1 MKNLS
6 IDVVSDVACPWC
18 VIGYKNLEQALA
30 SLDGEI
36 EADLAWHAFELRPDA
51 PAEGENWRE
60 HIMAKYGMSY
70 EQSEENRKRITEA
83 GSQVGFTF
91 NFTDDMRTQNTFNCH
106 RLLHWAK
113 DTEQQTALKLAL
125 FEAYFTD
132 RTNVNDTE
140 VLLQAVEKAGLDRD
154 SAAAVLASDRYE
166 QAVSAAAVLASD
178 RYEQAVR
185 TEEGHY
191 QQMGVS
197 SVPTFIVNG
206 KYAITGGQPAE
217 VFVQALR
224 QIASENASTA

>member
-83 GSQVGFTF
+83 GNQVGFTF

-113 DTEQQTALKLAL
+113 NTEQQTALKLAL

-132 RTNVNDTE
+132 QTNVNDTG

-154 SAAAVLASDRYE
+154 NAAAVLASD
-166 QAVSAAAVLASD
+166 QF
-178 RYEQAVR
+178 EQAVR
-185 TEEGHY
+185 AEEGHY

-206 KYAITGGQPAE
+206 QYAITGGQPAE

-224 QIASENASTA
+224 QIASENAGTA

>member
-60 HIMAKYGMSY
+60 HIMAKYGMSF

-132 RTNVNDTE
+132 RTNENDTE

-166 QAVSAAAVLASD
+166 QAVRA
-178 RYEQAVR
+178 
-185 TEEGHY
+185 EEGHY
-191 QQMGVS
+191 QQMGVI

-217 VFVQALR
+217 AFVQALR

>member
-83 GSQVGFTF
+83 GNQVGFTF

-113 DTEQQTALKLAL
+113 NTEQQTALKLAL

-132 RTNVNDTE
+132 QTNVNDTG

-154 SAAAVLASDRYE
+154 NAAAILASD
-166 QAVSAAAVLASD
+166 QF
-178 RYEQAVR
+178 EQAVR
-185 TEEGHY
+185 AEEGHY

-206 KYAITGGQPAE
+206 QYAITGGQPAE

-224 QIASENASTA
+224 QIASENAGTA

>member
-1 MKNLS
+1 MKNLN

-18 VIGYKNLEQALA
+18 VIGYKNLEHALA
-30 SLDGEI
+30 SLAGEI
-36 EADLAWHAFELRPDA
+36 EADLSWHAFELRPDA

-60 HIMAKYGMSY
+60 HIMSKYGMSY
-70 EQSEENRKRITEA
+70 EQSEENRKRITGA
-83 GSQVGFTF
+83 GEQVGFTF

-132 RTNVNDTE
+132 RTDVNDTE
-140 VLLQAVEKAGLDRD
+140 VLLQAVDKAGLDRD
-154 SAAAVLASDRYE
+154 SAAAVLASDRF
-166 QAVSAAAVLASD
+166 
-178 RYEQAVR
+178 EQAVR
-185 TEEGHY
+185 SEEGHY

-224 QIASENASTA
+224 QIASENDSTT

>member
-1 MKNLS
+1 MNKVS

-18 VIGYKNLEQALA
+18 VIGFKNLQQALA
-30 SLDGEI
+30 SLEGEI
-36 EADLAWHAFELRPDA
+36 EADLSWHAFELRPDA

-83 GSQVGFTF
+83 GNQVGFTF

-113 DTEQQTALKLAL
+113 DAKQQTALKLAL
-125 FEAYFTD
+125 FEAYFTN
-132 RTNVNDTE
+132 RTDVNDTG
-140 VLLQAVEKAGLDRD
+140 VLLDAVDKAGLDRD
-154 SAAAVLASDRYE
+154 SAAAVLASDRF
-166 QAVSAAAVLASD
+166 
-178 RYEQAVR
+178 EQAVR
-185 TEEGHY
+185 SEEGHY

-224 QIASENASTA
+224 QIASENVSTA

>member
-1 MKNLS
+1 MKNVT

-18 VIGYKNLEQALA
+18 VIGYKNLQQALE

-70 EQSEENRKRITEA
+70 EQSEENRLRITDA
-83 GSQVGFTF
+83 GEQVGFTF

-113 DTEQQTALKLAL
+113 DSGQQTALKLAL

-132 RTNVNDTE
+132 RTNVNDPD

-166 QAVSAAAVLASD
+166 QAVRS
-178 RYEQAVR
+178 
-185 TEEGHY
+185 EEGHY

-224 QIASENASTA
+224 QIASENVSTA

>member
-60 HIMAKYGMSY
+60 HIMAKYGMSF

-154 SAAAVLASDRYE
+154 SAAAVLASDH
-166 QAVSAAAVLASD
+166 
-178 RYEQAVR
+178 YEQAVR
-185 TEEGHY
+185 AEEGHY

>member
-51 PAEGENWRE
+51 PSEGENWRE

-154 SAAAVLASDRYE
+154 G
-166 QAVSAAAVLASD
+166 AAAVLASD

-224 QIASENASTA
+224 QIASENATTA

>member
-1 MKNLS
+1 MNKLS

-18 VIGYKNLEQALA
+18 VVGFKNLQQALA
-30 SLDGEI
+30 SLEGEI

-83 GSQVGFTF
+83 GNQVGFTF

-132 RTNVNDTE
+132 QTDVNDTG
-140 VLLQAVEKAGLDRD
+140 VLLDAVDKAGLDRD
-154 SAAAVLASDRYE
+154 SAAAVLASDRF
-166 QAVSAAAVLASD
+166 
-178 RYEQAVR
+178 EQAVR
-185 TEEGHY
+185 SEEGHY

-224 QIASENASTA
+224 QIASENVSTA

>member
-1 MKNLS
+1 MKNLT

-18 VIGYKNLEQALA
+18 VIGYKNLEQALE

-70 EQSEENRKRITEA
+70 EQSEENRMRITDA
-83 GSQVGFTF
+83 GEQVGFTF

-113 DTEQQTALKLAL
+113 DSGQQTALKLAL
-125 FEAYFTD
+125 FEAYFTE
-132 RTNVNDTE
+132 RTNVNDPD

-154 SAAAVLASDRYE
+154 SAAAVLASD
-166 QAVSAAAVLASD
+166 QF
-178 RYEQAVR
+178 EQAVR
-185 TEEGHY
+185 SEEGHY

-224 QIASENASTA
+224 QIASENVSTA

>member
-1 MKNLS
+1 MTTLN

-18 VIGYKNLEQALA
+18 VIGYKNLEQALEQLA
-30 SLDGEI
+30 GEI
-36 EADLAWHAFELRPDA
+36 DAQLSWHAFELRPDA

-70 EQSEENRKRITEA
+70 EQSEDNRKRITAA
-83 GSQVGFTF
+83 GEGVGFTF

-113 DTEQQTALKLAL
+113 EMDQQTALKLAL

-132 RTNVNDTE
+132 RTDVNDTS
-140 VLLQAVEKAGLDRD
+140 VLLDAVNKAGLDRD
-154 SAAAVLASDRYE
+154 SAASVLSTDQFE
-166 QAVSAAAVLASD
+166 Q
-178 RYEQAVR
+178 EVR
-185 TEEGHY
+185 NEEGRY

-206 KYAITGGQPAE
+206 KYAITGGQPAD
-217 VFVQALR
+217 VFVEALR
-224 QIASENASTA
+224 QIANESVDSA

>member
-1 MKNLS
+1 MKNVT

-18 VIGYKNLEQALA
+18 VIGYKNLQQALE

-70 EQSEENRKRITEA
+70 EQSEENRLRITDA
-83 GSQVGFTF
+83 GEQVGFTF

-113 DTEQQTALKLAL
+113 DSGQQTALKLAL

-132 RTNVNDTE
+132 RTNVNDSD

-154 SAAAVLASDRYE
+154 SAAAVLASDRF
-166 QAVSAAAVLASD
+166 
-178 RYEQAVR
+178 EQAVR
-185 TEEGHY
+185 SEEGHY

-224 QIASENASTA
+224 QIASENVSTA

>member
-1 MKNLS
+1 MNKVS

-18 VIGYKNLEQALA
+18 VIGYKNLQQALD

-70 EQSEENRKRITEA
+70 EQSEENRIRITDA
-83 GSQVGFTF
+83 GKQVGFSF

-113 DTEQQTALKLAL
+113 DTDQQTALKLAL

-132 RTNVNDTE
+132 RTDVNDPE

-154 SAAAVLASDRYE
+154 SAAAVLASDRF
-166 QAVSAAAVLASD
+166 
-178 RYEQAVR
+178 EQAVR
-185 TEEGHY
+185 SEEGHY

-224 QIASENASTA
+224 QIASENVSTV

>member
-60 HIMAKYGMSY
+60 HIMAKYGMSF

-166 QAVSAAAVLASD
+166 QAVRA
-178 RYEQAVR
+178 
-185 TEEGHY
+185 EEGHY

>member
-30 SLDGEI
+30 SLVGEI

-60 HIMAKYGMSY
+60 HIMAKYGMSF

-166 QAVSAAAVLASD
+166 QAVRA
-178 RYEQAVR
+178 
-185 TEEGHY
+185 EEGHY

>member
-1 MKNLS
+1 
-6 IDVVSDVACPWC
+6 
-18 VIGYKNLEQALA
+18 VIGYKNLQHALGE
-30 SLDGEI
+30 LDGELEI
-36 EADLAWHAFELRPDA
+36 DLNWHAFELRPDA

-83 GSQVGFTF
+83 GEQVGFTF

-106 RLLHWAK
+106 RLLLWAK
-113 DTEQQTALKLAL
+113 ESPQQTALKMAL

-140 VLLQAVEKAGLDRD
+140 VLLAAVAKAGLDRD
-154 SAAAVLASDRYE
+154 AAADVLASDQYAE
-166 QAVSAAAVLASD
+166 Q
-178 RYEQAVR
+178 VR
-185 TEEGHY
+185 EEEGRY

-206 KYAITGGQPAE
+206 KYAITGGQPSD

-224 QIASENASTA
+224 QIASENATT

>member
-1 MKNLS
+1 MKNLT

-18 VIGYKNLEQALA
+18 VIGYKNLEQALD

-51 PAEGENWRE
+51 PAQGENWRE

-70 EQSEENRKRITEA
+70 EQSEENRLRITDA
-83 GSQVGFTF
+83 GDQVGFRF

-113 DTEQQTALKLAL
+113 DSGQQTALKLAL

-132 RTNVNDTE
+132 RTDVNDSE

-154 SAAAVLASDRYE
+154 SAAAVLCSDRFEQSVRSE
-166 QAVSAAAVLASD
+166 QA
-178 RYEQAVR
+178 
-185 TEEGHY
+185 HY

-224 QIASENASTA
+224 QIASENVSTA

>member
-1 MKNLS
+1 MNKLS

-18 VIGYKNLEQALA
+18 VVGFKNLQQALA
-30 SLDGEI
+30 SLEGEI

-83 GSQVGFTF
+83 GNQVGFTF

-113 DTEQQTALKLAL
+113 GTEQQTALKLAL

-132 RTNVNDTE
+132 QTDVNDTG
-140 VLLQAVEKAGLDRD
+140 VLLDAVDKAGLDRD
-154 SAAAVLASDRYE
+154 SAAAVLASDRF
-166 QAVSAAAVLASD
+166 
-178 RYEQAVR
+178 EQAVR
-185 TEEGHY
+185 SEEGHY

-224 QIASENASTA
+224 QIASENVSTA

>member
-60 HIMAKYGMSY
+60 HIMAKYGMSF

-113 DTEQQTALKLAL
+113 DTEKQTALKLAL

-166 QAVSAAAVLASD
+166 QV
-178 RYEQAVR
+178 VR
-185 TEEGHY
+185 AEEGHY

>member
-70 EQSEENRKRITEA
+70 EQSEENRKRITDA

-132 RTNVNDTE
+132 RTDVNDTE

-166 QAVSAAAVLASD
+166 QAV
-178 RYEQAVR
+178 RN
-185 TEEGHY
+185 EEGHY

-224 QIASENASTA
+224 QIASENATTA

>member
-60 HIMAKYGMSY
+60 HIMAKYGLSY

-166 QAVSAAAVLASD
+166 QAV
-178 RYEQAVR
+178 R

>member
-1 MKNLS
+1 MTTLN

-18 VIGYKNLEQALA
+18 VIGYKNLQHALGE
-30 SLDGEI
+30 LDGEL
-36 EADLAWHAFELRPDA
+36 EVDLNWHAFELRPDA

-83 GSQVGFTF
+83 GEQVGFTF

-106 RLLHWAK
+106 RLLLWAK
-113 DTEQQTALKLAL
+113 DSPQQTALKMAL

-132 RTNVNDTE
+132 RTNVNDTGI
-140 VLLQAVEKAGLDRD
+140 LLDAVAKAGLDRE
-154 SAAAVLASDRYE
+154 AAANVLASDQYTE
-166 QAVSAAAVLASD
+166 Q
-178 RYEQAVR
+178 VR
-185 TEEGHY
+185 EEEGRY

-206 KYAITGGQPAE
+206 KYAITGGQPSD

-224 QIASENASTA
+224 QIASEDANT

>member
-60 HIMAKYGMSY
+60 HIMAKYGMSF

-132 RTNVNDTE
+132 RTDVNDAE

-166 QAVSAAAVLASD
+166 QAV
-178 RYEQAVR
+178 RN
-185 TEEGHY
+185 EEGHY

>member
-1 MKNLS
+1 MTTLN

-18 VIGYKNLEQALA
+18 VIGYKNLQQALGE
-30 SLDGEI
+30 LDGELDI
-36 EADLAWHAFELRPDA
+36 DLNWHAFELRPDA

-60 HIMAKYGMSY
+60 HIMSKYGMSY

-83 GSQVGFTF
+83 GRQVGFTF

-106 RLLHWAK
+106 RLLLWAK
-113 DTEQQTALKLAL
+113 DSPQQTALKMAL

-132 RTNVNDTE
+132 RSNVNDSE
-140 VLLQAVEKAGLDRD
+140 VLLDAVTKAGLDRE
-154 SAAAVLASDRYE
+154 AAAEVLASDQYDG
-166 QAVSAAAVLASD
+166 Q
-178 RYEQAVR
+178 VR
-185 TEEGHY
+185 EEEGRY

-206 KYAITGGQPAE
+206 KYAITGGQPSD

-224 QIASENASTA
+224 QIASKNPTT

>member
-91 NFTDDMRTQNTFNCH
+91 NFTEDMRTQNTFNCH

-166 QAVSAAAVLASD
+166 QAV
-178 RYEQAVR
+178 R

-191 QQMGVS
+191 QQMGIS

-224 QIASENASTA
+224 QIASENATTA

>member
-1 MKNLS
+1 MKNVT

-18 VIGYKNLEQALA
+18 VIGYKNLQQALE

-51 PAEGENWRE
+51 PAEGENWRD

-70 EQSEENRKRITEA
+70 EQSEENRLRITDA
-83 GSQVGFTF
+83 GEKVGFTF

-113 DTEQQTALKLAL
+113 DSGQQTALKLAL

-132 RTNVNDTE
+132 RTNVNDSD

-154 SAAAVLASDRYE
+154 SAAAVLASDRF
-166 QAVSAAAVLASD
+166 
-178 RYEQAVR
+178 EQAVR
-185 TEEGHY
+185 SEEGHY

-224 QIASENASTA
+224 QIASENASTT

>member
-1 MKNLS
+1 MKTLT

-18 VIGYKNLEQALA
+18 VIGYKNLEQALEQ
-30 SLDGEI
+30 LECEI
-36 EADLAWHAFELRPDA
+36 GAQLSWHAFELRPDA

-70 EQSEENRKRITEA
+70 EQSEDNRKRITAA
-83 GSQVGFTF
+83 GEGVGFTF

-113 DTEQQTALKLAL
+113 EMDQQTALKLAL

-132 RTNVNDTE
+132 RTDVNDTS
-140 VLLQAVEKAGLDRD
+140 VLLDAVNKAGLDRD
-154 SAAAVLASDRYE
+154 SAASVLSTDQFE
-166 QAVSAAAVLASD
+166 Q
-178 RYEQAVR
+178 EVR
-185 TEEGHY
+185 NEEGRY

-206 KYAITGGQPAE
+206 KYAITGGQPAD
-217 VFVQALR
+217 VFVEALR
-224 QIASENASTA
+224 QIANESVDSA

>member
-60 HIMAKYGMSY
+60 HIMAKYGMSF

-140 VLLQAVEKAGLDRD
+140 VLLQAVERAGLDRD

-166 QAVSAAAVLASD
+166 QAVRA
-178 RYEQAVR
+178 
-185 TEEGHY
+185 EEGHY

>member
-1 MKNLS
+1 MKNVT

-18 VIGYKNLEQALA
+18 VIGYKNLEQALE

-70 EQSEENRKRITEA
+70 EQSEENRMRITDA
-83 GSQVGFTF
+83 GEQVGFTF

-113 DTEQQTALKLAL
+113 DSGQQTALKLAL
-125 FEAYFTD
+125 FEAYFTE
-132 RTNVNDTE
+132 RTNVNDPD

-154 SAAAVLASDRYE
+154 SAAAVLASD
-166 QAVSAAAVLASD
+166 QF
-178 RYEQAVR
+178 EQAVR
-185 TEEGHY
+185 SEEGHY

-224 QIASENASTA
+224 QIASENVSTA

>member
-166 QAVSAAAVLASD
+166 QAV
-178 RYEQAVR
+178 RN
-185 TEEGHY
+185 EEGHY

>member
-1 MKNLS
+1 MKNVT

-18 VIGYKNLEQALA
+18 VIGYKNLQQALE

-70 EQSEENRKRITEA
+70 EQSEENRMRITDA
-83 GSQVGFTF
+83 GEQVGFTF

-113 DTEQQTALKLAL
+113 DSGQQTALKLAL

-132 RTNVNDTE
+132 RTNVNDPD

-154 SAAAVLASDRYE
+154 SAAAVLASDRF
-166 QAVSAAAVLASD
+166 
-178 RYEQAVR
+178 EQAVR
-185 TEEGHY
+185 SEEGHY